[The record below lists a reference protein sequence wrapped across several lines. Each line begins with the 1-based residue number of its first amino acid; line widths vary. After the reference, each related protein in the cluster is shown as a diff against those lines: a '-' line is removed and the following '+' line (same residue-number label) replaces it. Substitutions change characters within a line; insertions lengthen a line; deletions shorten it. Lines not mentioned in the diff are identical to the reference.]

1 MSKVKT
7 QFRCQA
13 CGSIS
18 PKWMGKCPDCNE
30 WNKFVEEVVTK
41 PSFRLIN
48 KNIITTRPV
57 PISDITTTV
66 DTRLKVGIEEVD
78 RILGG
83 GIVSGSAILLGGPP
97 GIGKSTLLLQ
107 VLGAIADKG
116 ITTLYI
122 SGEESVE
129 QIHNRAKR
137 LNTISPNLFIASE
150 TGLEPIMAMMD
161 EFRPGVTIIDSIQT
175 VVTNFIEST
184 PGSVSQLRECA
195 TKLVNIVKKNNSS
208 VFLVGHITKHGSIAG
223 PMLLEH
229 LVDVVLYF
237 ESDHSHSYRIL
248 RTNKNRYGTTN
259 EIGVF
264 QMKGSGMEEVKNP
277 SALFLSERTKG
288 SSGSVV
294 IASIEGTRPILVE
307 LQALVSPT
315 SFGVPRRTAIG
326 VDISRANL
334 LTAVLEKKM
343 GVQLAQQDIY
353 LNVAGGVRILE
364 PAIDLG
370 IIAAINSSFWDR
382 PVPQDTIIFGEV
394 GLTGEVRAVIH
405 PDLRLKEAKK
415 LGFKRAVMAKSN
427 GTFNDMP
434 EVDGMEIIMVK
445 TIQETMAVLF
455 S

>member
-30 WNKFVEEVVTK
+30 WNKFVEEIVTK
-41 PSFRLIN
+41 PSFKFIN

-150 TGLEPIMAMMD
+150 TGLEPIMAMME

-175 VVTNFIEST
+175 VVANFIEST

-195 TKLVNIVKKNNSS
+195 TKLVNIVKQNNSS

-237 ESDHSHSYRIL
+237 ESDHSH
-248 RTNKNRYGTTN
+248 
-259 EIGVF
+259 
-264 QMKGSGMEEVKNP
+264 
-277 SALFLSERTKG
+277 
-288 SSGSVV
+288 
-294 IASIEGTRPILVE
+294 
-307 LQALVSPT
+307 
-315 SFGVPRRTAIG
+315 
-326 VDISRANL
+326 
-334 LTAVLEKKM
+334 
-343 GVQLAQQDIY
+343 
-353 LNVAGGVRILE
+353 
-364 PAIDLG
+364 
-370 IIAAINSSFWDR
+370 
-382 PVPQDTIIFGEV
+382 
-394 GLTGEVRAVIH
+394 
-405 PDLRLKEAKK
+405 
-415 LGFKRAVMAKSN
+415 
-427 GTFNDMP
+427 
-434 EVDGMEIIMVK
+434 
-445 TIQETMAVLF
+445 
-455 S
+455 

>member
-1 MSKVKT
+1 
-7 QFRCQA
+7 
-13 CGSIS
+13 
-18 PKWMGKCPDCNE
+18 MGKCPDCNE
-30 WNKFVEEVVTK
+30 WNKFVEEVVNR
-41 PSFRLIN
+41 PSCRLIN
-48 KNIITTRPV
+48 KNIINRPV
-57 PISDITTTV
+57 PISDITATANK
-66 DTRLKVGIEEVD
+66 RLKVGIEEVD

-107 VLGAIADKG
+107 VLGAIADQG

-137 LNTISPNLFIASE
+137 LNTINPNLLIASE
-150 TGLEPIMAMMD
+150 TGLEPIMAMID
-161 EFRPGVTIIDSIQT
+161 EFKPGVTIIDSIQT
-175 VVTNFIEST
+175 VAANFIEST

-195 TKLVNIVKKNNSS
+195 AKLVNIVKNDNSS

-248 RTNKNRYGTTN
+248 RTNKNRYGATN

-264 QMKGSGMEEVKNP
+264 QMKSSGMEEVKNP

-288 SSGSVV
+288 ASGSVV

-370 IIAAINSSFWDR
+370 IIVAINSSFWDR

-427 GTFNDMP
+427 GISDNMP
-434 EVDGMEIIMVK
+434 EIDGMEIIMVN